1 MNKTCRG
8 FTSANEER
16 RKSLLVWRLS
26 AAEAKAVPAF
36 TLIELMVVV
45 AVIGFIASIIMAGLT
60 SAQLDARD
68 KRRIA
73 DVRQLENALQLY
85 YTRYNTYPTEVS
97 GANGNVS
104 TNATFKTVMAP
115 FMSGVPSDP
124 TGPANATYYYYYDG
138 KHNCGGKEYAVI
150 FARQMDKPAN
160 ANYTTFLN
168 TTCAG
173 VLDGEGRGG
182 GVESYNIILGNSG
195 G

>member
-1 MNKTCRG
+1 MTKNTLR
-8 FTSANEER
+8 
-16 RKSLLVWRLS
+16 
-26 AAEAKAVPAF
+26 AF
-36 TLIELMVVV
+36 TLVELMVVI
-45 AVIGFIASIIMAGLT
+45 AMIGFLASIVLASLT

-85 YTRYNTYPTEVS
+85 YTRYNTYPTEAS

-104 TNATFKTVMAP
+104 TNATFKALMAP
-115 FMSGVPSDP
+115 YLSGTPIDP
-124 TGPANATYYYYYDG
+124 TGTGNATFYYYYDG
-138 KHNCGGKEYAVI
+138 AHTCGTKSYAVI
-150 FARQMDKPAN
+150 FARQMDKASN
-160 ANYTTFLN
+160 SNHDTFLN

-182 GVESYNIILGNSG
+182 GVESYNIILGSSG

>member
-1 MNKTCRG
+1 MK
-8 FTSANEER
+8 
-16 RKSLLVWRLS
+16 
-26 AAEAKAVPAF
+26 KALPAF
-36 TLIELMVVV
+36 TLIELVVVV
-45 AVIGFIASIIMAGLT
+45 AIVGFIVSIILAGLT

-104 TNATFKTVMAP
+104 TNTIFQTVMAP
-115 FMSGVPSDP
+115 FLSGFPSDP
-124 TGPANATYYYYYDG
+124 TGPGNATYYYYYDG

-150 FARQMDKPAN
+150 FARQMDKAAN
-160 ANYTTFLN
+160 VNYDIFLN
-168 TTCAG
+168 TTCEG
-173 VLDGEGRGG
+173 ILDGEGRGG
-182 GVESYNIILGNSG
+182 GAESYNIILGSSG